1 MAEQKTNFDKELG
14 ELRDGIDAIDAQ
26 VLRLLSERAR
36 FAQRVGAIKQGSK
49 QHAGPPQVLLDP
61 LGGGGREAASS
72 GGATIYRPEREAQVL
87 KRIAELNPGPLPEN
101 AVRTIFR
108 EVMSACLALEQPMRI
123 AYFGPAG
130 TFTESAAIKHFGSA
144 PSFTP
149 YLTIDDVF
157 RAVESGQA
165 DYGVVP
171 VENSTEGSVGRTL
184 DLMLTSP
191 LMICGEVNLRIHQNL
206 MTRAAALDDVK
217 RLYSHAQSL
226 AQCHEWLNRNLAQ
239 VARVPVASNAEA
251 ARMAA
256 QDPESCAIAG
266 EAAARLYELNIVA
279 ANIEDDPNNTTRFVA
294 LASHDAGPSGNG
306 QDKTSFVCSAQNKP
320 GAVHDLLTPLKQHG
334 VSMSRFESR
343 PARGFGNSRWEY
355 VFFIDIEGHRQ
366 EAKLAAALDDLRACV
381 GFLKEL
387 GSYPRASK

>member
-1 MAEQKTNFDKELG
+1 MSDPSQQEQAELG
-14 ELRDGIDAIDAQ
+14 KLRDGIDHIDGE

-36 FAQRVGAIKQGSK
+36 LAQRVGEIKHGN
-49 QHAGPPQVLLDP
+49 
-61 LGGGGREAASS
+61 
-72 GGATIYRPEREAQVL
+72 IYRPEREAQIL
-87 KRIAELNPGPLPEN
+87 RRIGETNPGPLPEA

-108 EVMSACLALEQPMRI
+108 EVMSACLALEQPLRI

-130 TFTESAAIKHFGSA
+130 TFTESAAKKHFGSA
-144 PSFTP
+144 PTFSAF
-149 YLTIDDVF
+149 LTIDDVF
-157 RAVESGQA
+157 RAVEAGQA

-184 DLMLTSP
+184 DQMLTSP

-206 MTRAAALDDVK
+206 MTRAAALSDVK
-217 RLYSHAQSL
+217 KLYSHAQSL
-226 AQCHEWLNRNLAQ
+226 AQCHEWLNRNLSQ
-239 VARVPVASNAEA
+239 LPRVPVASNAEA

-256 QDPESCAIAG
+256 ADPEACAIAG
-266 EAAARLYELNIVA
+266 EAAAQLYELNILA
-279 ANIEDDPNNTTRFVA
+279 TNIEDDPKNTTRFVV
-294 LASHDAGPSGNG
+294 LSSHDAGPSGV
-306 QDKTSFVCSAQNKP
+306 DKTSIVCSAQNKP

-355 VFFIDIEGHRQ
+355 VFFIDIDGHRHDPRV
-366 EAKLAAALDDLRACV
+366 AKALDDLRGCV

-387 GSYPRASK
+387 GSYPKAAN

>member
-1 MAEQKTNFDKELG
+1 MASTEAELG
-14 ELRDGIDAIDAQ
+14 ELRQRIDALDNDM
-26 VLRLLSERAR
+26 LRLLSERAQLAHR
-36 FAQRVGAIKQGSK
+36 IGEIKHGN
-49 QHAGPPQVLLDP
+49 
-61 LGGGGREAASS
+61 
-72 GGATIYRPEREAQVL
+72 IYRPEREAQVL
-87 KRIAELNPGPLPEN
+87 KRIADTNPGPLPES

-108 EVMSACLALEQPMRI
+108 EVMSACLALEQPLRI

-130 TFTESAAIKHFGSA
+130 TFTESAAKKHFGSA
-144 PSFTP
+144 PTFTS

-206 MTRAAALDDVK
+206 MTCAASLDGVK
-217 RLYSHAQSL
+217 KLYSHAQSL
-226 AQCHEWLNRNLAQ
+226 AQCHEWLNRNVPNLP
-239 VARVPVASNAEA
+239 RVPVASNAEA

-256 QDPESCAIAG
+256 QDPEACAIAG
-266 EAAARLYELNIVA
+266 EAAARLYELNILA

-355 VFFIDIEGHRQ
+355 VFFVDIDGHRQ
-366 EAKLAAALDDLRACV
+366 DAKLSAALNDLRGCV

-387 GSYPRASK
+387 GSYPCASL

>member
-1 MAEQKTNFDKELG
+1 MADEQEELG
-14 ELRDGIDAIDAQ
+14 KLRDGIDRIDGE

-36 FAQRVGAIKQGSK
+36 LAQRVGEIKHGN
-49 QHAGPPQVLLDP
+49 
-61 LGGGGREAASS
+61 
-72 GGATIYRPEREAQVL
+72 IYRPEREAQVL
-87 KRIAELNPGPLPEN
+87 RRIAATNPGPLPEA

-108 EVMSACLALEQPMRI
+108 EVMSACLALEQPLRI

-130 TFTESAAIKHFGSA
+130 TFTESAAKKHFGSA
-144 PSFTP
+144 PTFTP

-157 RAVESGQA
+157 RAVESGQV

-171 VENSTEGSVGRTL
+171 IENSTEGSVGRTL
-184 DLMLTSP
+184 DQMLTSP

-206 MTRAAALDDVK
+206 MTRAATLAEVK
-217 RLYSHAQSL
+217 KLYSHAQSL
-226 AQCHEWLNRNLAQ
+226 AQCHEWLNRNLPHLP
-239 VARVPVASNAEA
+239 RVPVASNAEA

-256 QDPESCAIAG
+256 QDPEACAIAG
-266 EAAARLYELNIVA
+266 EAAARLYELNILA
-279 ANIEDDPNNTTRFVA
+279 ANIEDDPNNTTRFVV
-294 LASHDAGPSGNG
+294 LANHDAGQSGG
-306 QDKTSFVCSAQNKP
+306 VGADKTSFVCSAQNKP

-355 VFFIDIEGHRQ
+355 VFFIDIDGHRQ
-366 EAKLAAALDDLRACV
+366 DAQVAAAFDDLRGCV

-387 GSYPRASK
+387 GSYPKAANN

>member
-1 MAEQKTNFDKELG
+1 MADEQKELG
-14 ELRDGIDAIDAQ
+14 ELRERIDALDNDM
-26 VLRLLSERAR
+26 LRLLSERAQLAHR
-36 FAQRVGAIKQGSK
+36 IGEIKHGN
-49 QHAGPPQVLLDP
+49 
-61 LGGGGREAASS
+61 
-72 GGATIYRPEREAQVL
+72 IYRPEREAQVL
-87 KRIAELNPGPLPEN
+87 KRIADTNPGPLPEG

-108 EVMSACLALEQPMRI
+108 EIMSACLALEQPLRI

-130 TFTESAAIKHFGSA
+130 TFTESAAKKHFGSA
-144 PSFTP
+144 PTFTP

-157 RAVESGQA
+157 RAVESGQV

-206 MTRAAALDDVK
+206 MTKAASLDKVTK
-217 RLYSHAQSL
+217 LYSHAQSL
-226 AQCHEWLNRNLAQ
+226 AQCHEWLNRNYPNLP
-239 VARVPVASNAEA
+239 RVPVASNAEA

-256 QDPESCAIAG
+256 QDPAACAIAG
-266 EAAARLYELNIVA
+266 EAAARLYELNILA

-294 LASHDAGPSGNG
+294 LAGHDAGPSGNG

-320 GAVHDLLTPLKQHG
+320 GAVHDLLTPLKEHG

-355 VFFIDIEGHRQ
+355 VFFVDIDGHRQ
-366 EAKLAAALDDLRACV
+366 DTKLAAALDDLRGCV

-387 GSYPRASK
+387 GSYPRASN

>member
-1 MAEQKTNFDKELG
+1 MASSEEELG
-14 ELRDGIDAIDAQ
+14 KLRDGIDHIDNE

-36 FAQRVGAIKQGSK
+36 LAHRVGTIKHGN
-49 QHAGPPQVLLDP
+49 
-61 LGGGGREAASS
+61 
-72 GGATIYRPEREAQVL
+72 IYRPEREAQVL
-87 KRIAELNPGPLPEN
+87 KRIAETNPGPLPEA

-108 EVMSACLALEQPMRI
+108 EVMSACLALEQPLRI

-130 TFTESAAIKHFGSA
+130 TFTESAAKKHFGSA
-144 PSFTP
+144 PTFTP
-149 YLTIDDVF
+149 FLTIDDVF

-206 MTRAAALDDVK
+206 MARATELSGVK

-226 AQCHEWLNRNLAQ
+226 AQCHEWLNRNLAH

-256 QDPESCAIAG
+256 QDPEACAIAG
-266 EAAARLYELNIVA
+266 EAAARLYELNILA
-279 ANIEDDPNNTTRFVA
+279 ANIEDDPNNTTRFIA
-294 LASHDAGPSGNG
+294 LAGHDAGPSGNG

-320 GAVHDLLTPLKQHG
+320 GAVHDLLTPLKRHE

-366 EAKLAAALDDLRACV
+366 DAKLAAALDDLRGCV

-387 GSYPRASK
+387 GSYPRASN

>member
-1 MAEQKTNFDKELG
+1 MASSEDELG
-14 ELRDGIDAIDAQ
+14 KLRDGIDHIDNE

-36 FAQRVGAIKQGSK
+36 LAQRVGTIKHGN
-49 QHAGPPQVLLDP
+49 
-61 LGGGGREAASS
+61 
-72 GGATIYRPEREAQVL
+72 IYRPEREAQVL
-87 KRIAELNPGPLPEN
+87 KRIAETNPGPLPEA

-108 EVMSACLALEQPMRI
+108 EVMSACLALEQPLRI

-130 TFTESAAIKHFGSA
+130 TFTESAAKKHFGSA
-144 PSFTP
+144 PTFTP
-149 YLTIDDVF
+149 FLTIDDVF

-206 MTRAAALDDVK
+206 MTRATSLDSVK

-226 AQCHEWLNRNLAQ
+226 AQCHEWLNRNLAR
-239 VARVPVASNAEA
+239 VDGVPIARVPVASNAEA

-266 EAAARLYELNIVA
+266 EAAARLYELNVLA
-279 ANIEDDPNNTTRFVA
+279 ANIEDDPNNTTRFIA
-294 LASHDAGPSGNG
+294 LAGHDAGPSGNG

-320 GAVHDLLTPLKQHG
+320 GAVHDLLTPLKRHE

-366 EAKLAAALDDLRACV
+366 DAKLAAALEDLRGCV

-387 GSYPRASK
+387 GSYPRASN